1 MEELRYTLL
10 GNGSSDRRL
19 IPVVTWLLQQH
30 TSLPVASTWAD
41 LGFLLAR
48 PTSLQERIRMSLQ
61 YYPAPLLFVHR
72 DAETATRQE
81 RVDEIERALSGLSV
95 GQYVCVVPIRMQE
108 AWFLF
113 DETAIRRAAGN
124 PNGREPLYLPSVRD
138 LERVDGPKNLLFEA
152 LRAASGLGPRRVTK
166 FNVHQAAHRLAELI
180 DDYSPIRELPA
191 FAALESDVHAT
202 LAYVAGAPTA

>member
-19 IPVVTWLLQQH
+19 IPVVTWVLQQH
-30 TSLPVASTWAD
+30 TARPVAAAWAD
-41 LGFLLAR
+41 LGFLTAR
-48 PTSLQERIRMSLQ
+48 LTSLQERVRWSLQ

-81 RVDEIERALSGLSV
+81 RIDEIERALSGLSV
-95 GQYVCVVPIRMQE
+95 GQHVCVVPIKMQE

-113 DETAIRRAAGN
+113 DEAAIRRATGN
-124 PNGREPLYLPSVRD
+124 PNGREPLYLAPVRD
-138 LERVDGPKNLLFEA
+138 LERVDDPKNLLFEA
-152 LRAASGLGPRRVTK
+152 LRAASGLGPRRLAK

-180 DDYSPIRELPA
+180 DDYSPLRELPA
-191 FAALESDVHAT
+191 FAALESDVHAA
-202 LAYVAGAPTA
+202 LAHVTGAATG

>member
-30 TSLPVASTWAD
+30 TPLPVASTWAD

-48 PTSLQERIRMSLQ
+48 PTSLQERVRMSLR
-61 YYPAPLLFVHR
+61 YYPAPILFVHR
-72 DAETATRQE
+72 DAETATRQD
-81 RVDEIERALSGLSV
+81 RVDEIERALSGLRV
-95 GQYVCVVPIRMQE
+95 GQYVCVVPIKMQE

-124 PNGREPLYLPSVRD
+124 PNGRDPLYLPTVRD
-138 LERVDGPKNLLFEA
+138 LERIDDPKNLLFEA
-152 LRAASGLGPRRVTK
+152 LRAASGLGPRRLAR
-166 FNVHQAAHRLAELI
+166 FNVRQAAHRLAELI
-180 DDYSPIRELPA
+180 DDYSPLRELSA
-191 FAALESDVHAT
+191 FAAFESDVQVT
-202 LAYVAGAPTA
+202 LAQVARATTG